1 MKVSYTN
8 SRAQGSARHNDRK
21 FDVTKTEHIDPGR
34 TGENRYWCIYDGMT
48 FDEAERKFYDEHYGP
63 MLEARNR
70 NQHGNSIDM
79 DELRKMLRY
88 CPEEVILQIGNAGDK
103 PVDPALF
110 DECFDQYMNQ
120 LYEWNRTHGSHMH
133 ILDWAVHKDEAT
145 VHAHIRRIF
154 DYTDKDGILKI
165 GLDKAL
171 MDAGVGLPDPNMP
184 PGRRNNR
191 KMEFDRIMRDRW
203 ADICEEHGVEVDRVP
218 LPARHLKISEYK
230 RDRWIEEAK
239 IAMTNTDM
247 VRGIMDQTMGD
258 IPAEKLV
265 ERDGVKYVSESAE
278 EYGRLLEISIRLA
291 AYKEEEA
298 ANNRQ
303 AVAIKEE
310 TVRILKETA
319 AVREATLAAAAEA
332 AQLRKR
338 IADAGLLAQ
347 VERIGAE
354 ALREPTELEL
364 EFIGEPGRAYDPAR
378 FSSAKEAMDALERM
392 YSTSLNRDEPDGQ
405 VRI

>member
-1 MKVSYTN
+1 
-8 SRAQGSARHNDRK
+8 
-21 FDVTKTEHIDPGR
+21 
-34 TGENRYWCIYDGMT
+34 
-48 FDEAERKFYDEHYGP
+48 
-63 MLEARNR
+63 
-70 NQHGNSIDM
+70 
-79 DELRKMLRY
+79 
-88 CPEEVILQIGNAGDK
+88 
-103 PVDPALF
+103 
-110 DECFDQYMNQ
+110 
-120 LYEWNRTHGSHMH
+120 
-133 ILDWAVHKDEAT
+133 
-145 VHAHIRRIF
+145 
-154 DYTDKDGILKI
+154 
-165 GLDKAL
+165 
-171 MDAGVGLPDPNMP
+171 
-184 PGRRNNR
+184 
-191 KMEFDRIMRDRW
+191 MEFDRIMRDRW

-230 RDRWIEEAK
+230 RDRWIEEAE

-310 TVRILKETA
+310 TARILKETA